1 MELVK
6 RIINEWDPIDLLSH
20 APKDEYLSEIVEIQ
34 NLLKKTDNLGELAD
48 GIWKIF
54 VNSFSEEIFNK
65 NKEECIQIARALLSS
80 TGDGSVC

>member
-65 NKEECIQIARALLSS
+65 NKEECIHIARALLSS